1 MNYNLGLTKAFI
13 ADDPV
18 TLTFQHYTRES
29 DGAGGWTSSAAT
41 TSFYTVRLIP
51 QDDKVPLSSSI
62 DGTRSAPVYVM
73 LGLPTF
79 DIRKGDT
86 FEWAGITWMISHRH
100 LKPHYEGKWDV
111 VKYEH

>member
-13 ADDPV
+13 AADPV
-18 TLTFQHYTRES
+18 TLTFNHHDQVS
-29 DGAGGWTSSAAT
+29 DGAGGWTLDAVG
-41 TSFYTVRLIP
+41 TSRHTVRLIP
-51 QDDKVPLSSSI
+51 QDDKVPLSSGL
-62 DGTRSAPVYVM
+62 DGTRSAPVYVI

-79 DIRKGDT
+79 DIRKNDT
-86 FEWAGITWMISHRH
+86 FDWSGITWKVDHRH